1 MTEADMLDLTQQS
14 GIVLNAVMW
23 RLYEALYGPQ
33 ESEEIT
39 AELEDILSEV
49 EERLW
54 ILEDLRK

>member
-1 MTEADMLDLTQQS
+1 MTDAEMLDLTQQP

-33 ESEEIT
+33 EAEEIT
-39 AELEDILSEV
+39 SDLEEILSEV

-54 ILEDLRK
+54 RLESLSK